1 MSLTKRAD
9 KPTRN
14 ILANVRTLYYTI
26 LRGAIMI
33 ANINIKIDSELKK
46 QAEALFT
53 DLGMNMTTAL
63 NIFMRQAVRENRI
76 PFEITRDPY
85 SLEKAVSDSRNRT
98 NLHGPFSSAEDAV
111 ASMLE
116 D

>member
-1 MSLTKRAD
+1 MYY
-9 KPTRN
+9 
-14 ILANVRTLYYTI
+14 ILVRGTLMTT
-26 LRGAIMI
+26 
-33 ANINIKIDSELKK
+33 NINIKTDSELKK
-46 QAEALFT
+46 QAEALFAE
-53 DLGMNMTTAL
+53 LGMNMTTAF

-85 SLEKAVSDSRNRT
+85 SLEKAVSDSRSRT
-98 NLHGPFSSAEDAV
+98 NLHGPFSSAADAV